1 MKKLGLL
8 LFPLLAITLMLGGN
22 AFAVNEGGDPSV
34 YFVTYFSNA
43 HTTGAPDATVRII
56 NDGGQPTTLPVI
68 SSDLIL
74 NRNLWADI
82 FVFDDSQE
90 LQECCSCEVTADGLL
105 SESVNQNLTA
115 NTLTGRV
122 PTRGVIK
129 VISDGIG
136 IEVDDTLDPSPGLRA
151 WATHIQATS
160 VTFASGKAPAEKSP
174 FYVTETEFAD
184 SNLNAAELERL
195 DNLCSFAITLGSG
208 SGVCSCNYEDYEF

>member
-8 LFPLLAITLMLGGN
+8 LFPLLAITLMLGGT
-22 AFAVNEGGDPSV
+22 AFAQGDSSV
-34 YFVTYFSNA
+34 YFVTYYSNA

-56 NDGGQPTTLPVI
+56 NDGDLSTSPTRCGVPGTPPCGGDI
-68 SSDLIL
+68 Y
-74 NRNLWADI
+74 ADI
-82 FVFDDSQE
+82 YVFDDSQE
-90 LQECCSCEVTADGLL
+90 LQECCSCDVSADGLL
-105 SESVNQNLTA
+105 SESVNLNLTA
-115 NTLTGRV
+115 NTLTGKV
-122 PTRGVIK
+122 LTRGVIK

-136 IEVDDTLDPSPGLRA
+136 IEVDDTLDPSAGLRA

>member
-22 AFAVNEGGDPSV
+22 AFASGVYEVDPSV
-34 YFVTYFSNA
+34 YFVTYYSNA
-43 HTTGAPDATVRII
+43 HTVGAPDATVRII
-56 NDGGQPTTLPVI
+56 NDG
-68 SSDLIL
+68 DLSTGTGECI
-74 NRNLWADI
+74 NFECGGNLWADI

-90 LQECCSCEVTADGLL
+90 LQECCSCEITADGLL

-115 NTLTGRV
+115 NSLTGKV
-122 PTRGVIK
+122 NTRGVIK
-129 VISDGIG
+129 VISDPSGISAG
-136 IEVDDTLDPSPGLRA
+136 PDPAPGLRA

-160 VTFASGKAPAEKSP
+160 VVFAAGKAPAEKSP
-174 FYVTETEFAD
+174 FYVTETNMAD

>member
-22 AFAVNEGGDPSV
+22 AFATGVEVDPSV
-34 YFVTYFSNA
+34 YFVTYYSNA
-43 HTTGAPDATVRII
+43 HTVGAPDATVRII
-56 NDGGQPTTLPVI
+56 NDG
-68 SSDLIL
+68 DLSTGTGECI
-74 NRNLWADI
+74 NFECGGNIWADI

-90 LQECCSCEVTADGLL
+90 LQECCSCEITADGLL

-129 VISDGIG
+129 VIS
-136 IEVDDTLDPSPGLRA
+136 VDDTLDPSAGLRA

>member
-34 YFVTYFSNA
+34 YFVTYYSNA

-56 NDGGQPTTLPVI
+56 NDGDQSTGTGECI
-68 SSDLIL
+68 NFECGGNI
-74 NRNLWADI
+74 WADI